1 MSHCWC
7 QESESREKSSGV
19 GIDLSELKG
28 VHQREVVSIATNPL
42 SAFMDTGDILM
53 ADTHDIVAEAYAVLE
68 TIRETQ
74 FPNRPLYLYPHKFL
88 SALLRHAPNSEGQL
102 EIAKDIL
109 AATPDDIVNR
119 LIKLSDYF
127 FYNLVLSCT
136 LRRMLANWKCGLRAG
151 KLPPHRIIPQD
162 GASLLIIG
170 PSTVASTSARKSFI
184 FLISF

>member
-1 MSHCWC
+1 MMEDAH
-7 QESESREKSSGV
+7 
-19 GIDLSELKG
+19 I
-28 VHQREVVSIATNPL
+28 SIATT
-42 SAFMDTGDILM
+42 SWTGRTFLM
-53 ADTHDIVAEAYAVLE
+53 TDTHDIVAEAYAVLE